1 MVLPFRLLLVL
12 KVRGRLWGCA
22 TSVFVSVCGLFG
34 VWCGGVARQNG
45 PPPLLPP
52 ESPTATR
59 LRGAPSFSSPSPE
72 GGCFPSDSR
81 HPGMKEGCSGENVLE
96 RER

>member
-22 TSVFVSVCGLFG
+22 TSVQGVSKPSAAFG
-34 VWCGGVARQNG
+34 AGFLKREA
-45 PPPLLPP
+45 
-52 ESPTATR
+52 
-59 LRGAPSFSSPSPE
+59 
-72 GGCFPSDSR
+72 CFDSR